1 MEEAFWNELGQPA
14 PQSVAAHAAVATG
27 FVEQLDLDLH
37 EADTHRGIDERG

>member
-14 PQSVAAHAAVATG
+14 PQSVAARAAVATG

-37 EADTHRGIDERG
+37 DADKHRSTDERG